1 MVWPLHPTPPAS
13 ALYTLSHPQ
22 PFSPHPYTALQPSC
36 PSLSPAL
43 FQPRV
48 PGLLSSIPRSQLI
61 IICQRQVLNPSLD
74 HPVLI
79 ALCASLSLTFDPST
93 VSHNE
98 SESEVAQSCPTL
110 CNPMDC
116 SLPGFSIHGIFQAR
130 VLEWVAIFF
139 SRRSSQPR
147 D

>member
-1 MVWPLHPTPPAS
+1 MTSTSNPSSLSPLHPLLPPA
-13 ALYTLSHPQ
+13 LLSPPLHCAPAIL
-22 PFSPHPYTALQPSC
+22 PFS
-36 PSLSPAL
+36 
-43 FQPRV
+43 QPRV
-48 PGLLSSIPRSQLI
+48 PGLLSSIPRSELV

-98 SESEVAQSCPTL
+98 SESGVAQSCPTL
-110 CNPMDC
+110 WDPMDC

-147 D
+147 GQRWVLYT